1 MNNIPAPLTQT
12 FDINLLTLQEEKIL
26 RLAASDMLN
35 KEIADKLN
43 ICESTVK
50 KHRENYYKKMKV
62 KFRSEIRTLLRF
74 VRNER

>member
-1 MNNIPAPLTQT
+1 MNNLTSTPTQI

-26 RLAASDMLN
+26 RLAADDMLN

-50 KHRENYYKKMKV
+50 KHRENCYKKMKV